1 MDETTYR
8 GVAFTG
14 FFIICFIAWATGN
27 KSQINKK
34 TIAGSIILAWSF
46 GGMTFWFPWTR
57 KVLEWI
63 NNVLM
68 SVLQAS
74 QKGSIFLF
82 GPLAIGP
89 GEFLSDG
96 TQSIGF
102 VLALQVLPSVIF
114 FSAIISL
121 LYYLNVIQKCVNGFA
136 KFFHKSMALSG
147 AESFS
152 AAVSIFFGIESS
164 LTIRNYLNRMSRS
177 ELLTLI
183 TCMMATVA
191 TTVMG
196 VYVIALRDIF
206 PQIAGHLISASI
218 ISIPCAV
225 LISKLS
231 LPENELPQSPGS
243 LSNNITDEAFTKNSD
258 DMNSKKNTNVMVV
271 LMEGGAL
278 GVKLAISIATLLIIV
293 LGLQEV
299 IDLVLK
305 HIPKIY
311 GQPISI
317 NRVFSWLVMPF
328 TFLIGLKPEEWHLG
342 SQILASRF
350 VETEVSAYFKLAS
363 AQSVQAQAFSLRSFT
378 ALTYSLCGFVHFA
391 SLGIFVGGLTAIVP
405 SRAKEISILGMRG
418 LWTAFLATLLTG
430 CIAGALALSKID
442 A

>member
-1 MDETTYR
+1 MDEITYR

-14 FFIICFIAWATGN
+14 FFIISFIAWVTGN
-27 KSQINKK
+27 KDRLNKK
-34 TIAGSIILAWSF
+34 TITGSIFLAWSI
-46 GGMTFWFPWTR
+46 GGMTFWLPWTR
-57 KVLEWI
+57 KALEWI
-63 NNVLM
+63 NTTLM

-74 QKGSIFLF
+74 QKGSVFLF

-121 LYYLNVIQKCVNGFA
+121 LYYLNIIQTCVNGFA

-152 AAVSIFFGIESS
+152 AAASIFFGIESS
-164 LTIRNYLNRMSRS
+164 LTIRNYLDRMSQS

-191 TTVMG
+191 STVMA
-196 VYVIALRDIF
+196 VYVVALREIF

-231 LPENELPQSPGS
+231 IPEKESPITPGPV
-243 LSNNITDEAFTKNSD
+243 SNDLKEEAFSDNSID
-258 DMNSKKNTNVMVV
+258 INTQKPTNVIVV

-299 IDLVLK
+299 VDLILK
-305 HIPKIY
+305 LMPKIY
-311 GQPISI
+311 EQPISI
-317 NRVFSWLVMPF
+317 NRIFGWLVWPF
-328 TFLIGLKPEEWHLG
+328 TLLIGLKPEEWEMG
-342 SQILASRF
+342 SQILGSRF
-350 VETEVSAYFKLAS
+350 VETEVSAYFQLAS
-363 AQSVQAQAFSLRSFT
+363 VQSVQTQAFSLRSFT

-405 SRAKEISILGMRG
+405 SRAKEISILGIRG

-430 CIAGALALSKID
+430 CIAGALA
-442 A
+442 

>member
-1 MDETTYR
+1 MDEITYR
-8 GVAFTG
+8 GVAFIG
-14 FFIICFIAWATGN
+14 FFIISFIAWVTGN
-27 KSQINKK
+27 KDRLNKK
-34 TIAGSIILAWSF
+34 TIAGSIFLAWSI
-46 GGMTFWFPWTR
+46 GGMTFWLPWTR
-57 KVLEWI
+57 KALEWI
-63 NNVLM
+63 NSTIM

-74 QKGSIFLF
+74 QKGSVFLF

-102 VLALQVLPSVIF
+102 VLALQILPSVIF

-121 LYYLNVIQKCVNGFA
+121 LYYLNIIQTCVNGFA

-152 AAVSIFFGIESS
+152 AAASIFFGIESS
-164 LTIRNYLNRMSRS
+164 LTIRNYLDRMSQS

-191 TTVMG
+191 STVMA
-196 VYVIALRDIF
+196 VYVVALREIF

-231 LPENELPQSPGS
+231 IPEKESPITPGPV
-243 LSNNITDEAFTKNSD
+243 SNDLKEEAFSDNSID
-258 DMNSKKNTNVMVV
+258 INTQKPTNVIVV

-299 IDLVLK
+299 VDLILK
-305 HIPKIY
+305 LMPKIY
-311 GQPISI
+311 EQPISI
-317 NRVFSWLVMPF
+317 NRIFGWLVWPF
-328 TFLIGLKPEEWHLG
+328 TLLIGLKPEEWEMG
-342 SQILASRF
+342 SQILGSRF
-350 VETEVSAYFKLAS
+350 VETEVSAYFQLAS
-363 AQSVQAQAFSLRSFT
+363 VQSVQTQAFSLRSFT

-405 SRAKEISILGMRG
+405 SRAKEISILGIRG

-430 CIAGALALSKID
+430 CIAGALA
-442 A
+442 

>member
-1 MDETTYR
+1 MDEIAYR

-14 FFIICFIAWATGN
+14 FFIISFIAWVTGN
-27 KSQINKK
+27 KDRLNKK
-34 TIAGSIILAWSF
+34 TIGGSIFLAWSI
-46 GGMTFWFPWTR
+46 GGMTFWLPCTR
-57 KVLEWI
+57 KALEWI
-63 NNVLM
+63 NTTLM

-74 QKGSIFLF
+74 QKGSVFLF

-121 LYYLNVIQKCVNGFA
+121 LYYLNIIQTCVNGFA
-136 KFFHKSMALSG
+136 KFFHKTMALSG

-152 AAVSIFFGIESS
+152 AAASIFFGIESS
-164 LTIRNYLNRMSRS
+164 LTIRNYLDRMSQS

-191 TTVMG
+191 STVMA
-196 VYVIALRDIF
+196 VYVVALREIF

-231 LPENELPQSPGS
+231 IPEKESPITPGPV
-243 LSNNITDEAFTKNSD
+243 SNDLKEESFSDNSID
-258 DMNSKKNTNVMVV
+258 INTQKPTNVIVV

-299 IDLVLK
+299 VDLILK
-305 HIPKIY
+305 LMPKIY
-311 GQPISI
+311 EQPISI
-317 NRVFSWLVMPF
+317 NRIFGWLVWPF
-328 TFLIGLKPEEWHLG
+328 TLLIGLKPEEWEMG
-342 SQILASRF
+342 SQILGSRF
-350 VETEVSAYFKLAS
+350 VETEVSAYFQLAS
-363 AQSVQAQAFSLRSFT
+363 VQSVQTQAFSLRSFT

-405 SRAKEISILGMRG
+405 SRAKEISILGIRG

-430 CIAGALALSKID
+430 CIAGALA
-442 A
+442 

>member
-1 MDETTYR
+1 MDEITYR
-8 GVAFTG
+8 GVAFIG
-14 FFIICFIAWATGN
+14 FFIISFIAWVTGN
-27 KSQINKK
+27 KDRLNKK
-34 TIAGSIILAWSF
+34 TIAGSIFLAWSI
-46 GGMTFWFPWTR
+46 GGLTFWLPWTR
-57 KVLEWI
+57 KALEWI
-63 NNVLM
+63 NTSLM

-74 QKGSIFLF
+74 QKGSVFLF

-121 LYYLNVIQKCVNGFA
+121 LYYLNIIQTCVNGFA

-152 AAVSIFFGIESS
+152 AAASIFFGIESS
-164 LTIRNYLNRMSRS
+164 LTIRNYLDRMSQS

-191 TTVMG
+191 STVMA
-196 VYVIALRDIF
+196 VYVVALREIF

-231 LPENELPQSPGS
+231 IPEKESPITPGPV
-243 LSNNITDEAFTKNSD
+243 SNDLKEESFSDNSID
-258 DMNSKKNTNVMVV
+258 INTQKPTNVIVV

-299 IDLVLK
+299 VDLILK
-305 HIPKIY
+305 LMPKIY
-311 GQPISI
+311 EQPISI
-317 NRVFSWLVMPF
+317 NRIFGWLVWPF
-328 TFLIGLKPEEWHLG
+328 TLLIGLKPEEWEMG
-342 SQILASRF
+342 SQILGSRF
-350 VETEVSAYFKLAS
+350 VETEVSAYFQLAS
-363 AQSVQAQAFSLRSFT
+363 VQSVQTQAFSLRSFT

-405 SRAKEISILGMRG
+405 SRAKEISILGIRG

-430 CIAGALALSKID
+430 CIAGALA
-442 A
+442 

>member
-1 MDETTYR
+1 MDEIAYR

-14 FFIICFIAWATGN
+14 FFIISFIAWVTGN
-27 KSQINKK
+27 KDRLNKK
-34 TIAGSIILAWSF
+34 TIAGSIFLAWPI
-46 GGMTFWFPWTR
+46 GGMTFWLPWTR
-57 KVLEWI
+57 KALEWI
-63 NNVLM
+63 NPTLM

-74 QKGSIFLF
+74 QKGSVFLF

-121 LYYLNVIQKCVNGFA
+121 LYYLNIIQTCVNGFA

-152 AAVSIFFGIESS
+152 AAASIFFGIESS
-164 LTIRNYLNRMSRS
+164 LTIRNYLDRMSQS

-191 TTVMG
+191 STVMA
-196 VYVIALRDIF
+196 VYVVALREIF

-231 LPENELPQSPGS
+231 IPEKESPITPGPV
-243 LSNNITDEAFTKNSD
+243 SNDLKEESFSDNSID
-258 DMNSKKNTNVMVV
+258 INTQKPTNVIVV

-299 IDLVLK
+299 VDLILK
-305 HIPKIY
+305 LMPKIY
-311 GQPISI
+311 EQPISI
-317 NRVFSWLVMPF
+317 NRIFGWLVWPF
-328 TFLIGLKPEEWHLG
+328 TLLIGLKPEEWEMG
-342 SQILASRF
+342 SQILGSRF
-350 VETEVSAYFKLAS
+350 VETEVSAYFQLAS
-363 AQSVQAQAFSLRSFT
+363 VQSVQTQAFSLRSFT

-405 SRAKEISILGMRG
+405 SRAKEISILGIRG

-430 CIAGALALSKID
+430 CIAGALA
-442 A
+442 

>member
-1 MDETTYR
+1 MDEIAYR

-14 FFIICFIAWATGN
+14 FFIISFIAWVTGN
-27 KSQINKK
+27 KGQINKK
-34 TIAGSIILAWSF
+34 TIAGSIFLAWSI
-46 GGMTFWFPWTR
+46 GGMTFWLPWTR
-57 KVLEWI
+57 KALEWI

-82 GPLAIGP
+82 GPLAIVP

-102 VLALQVLPSVIF
+102 VLALQVFPSVIF

-121 LYYLNVIQKCVNGFA
+121 LYYLNVIQTCVKGFA

-152 AAVSIFFGIESS
+152 AAASIFFGIESS
-164 LTIRNYLNRMSRS
+164 LTIRNYLDRMSRS

-191 TTVMG
+191 TTVMA
-196 VYVIALRDIF
+196 VYVVALRDIF

-231 LPENELPQSPGS
+231 LPENESPQTPGS
-243 LSNNITDEAFTKNSD
+243 VSNDITEEAFSNNSIDINTK
-258 DMNSKKNTNVMVV
+258 KPTNVMVV

-299 IDLVLK
+299 VDLILK
-305 HIPKIY
+305 LIPKIS

-317 NRVFSWLVMPF
+317 NRIFGWLVWPF
-328 TFLIGLKPEEWHLG
+328 TLLIGLKPEEWEMG
-342 SQILASRF
+342 SQILGSRF
-350 VETEVSAYFKLAS
+350 VETEVSAYFQLAGV
-363 AQSVQAQAFSLRSFT
+363 QSVQTQAFSLRSFT

-405 SRAKEISILGMRG
+405 SRAKEVSILGIRG

-430 CIAGALALSKID
+430 CIAGALA
-442 A
+442 

>member
-1 MDETTYR
+1 MGEISYR
-8 GVAFTG
+8 VIAFIG
-14 FFIICFIAWATGN
+14 FFIICLIAWLTGN
-27 KSQINKK
+27 KGQINKK
-34 TIAGSIILAWSF
+34 TITGSIFLAWSI

-57 KVLEWI
+57 KALEWI
-63 NNVLM
+63 NSVLM
-68 SVLQAS
+68 SVLQAA

-89 GEFLSDG
+89 GEFLPDG

-102 VLALQVLPSVIF
+102 ILALQILPSVIF

-121 LYYLNVIQKCVNGFA
+121 LYYLNVIQTCVNRFA

-152 AAVSIFFGIESS
+152 AAASIFFGIESS
-164 LTIRNYLNRMSRS
+164 LTVRKYLDQMSKS

-191 TTVMG
+191 TTVMA

-231 LPENELPQSPGS
+231 LPENDSLQTPGS
-243 LSNNITDEAFTKNSD
+243 VSNEITEEAFSRNPIDINTKNSP
-258 DMNSKKNTNVMVV
+258 NVVVV

-278 GVKLAISIATLLIIV
+278 GVKLAVSIASLLIIV

-299 IDLVLK
+299 VDLILK
-305 HIPKIY
+305 LIPKIY
-311 GQPISI
+311 DQHISI
-317 NRVFSWLVMPF
+317 NRIFGWLVWPF
-328 TFLIGLKPEEWHLG
+328 TLLIGLKPEEWELG
-342 SQILASRF
+342 SQILGSRF
-350 VETEVSAYFKLAS
+350 VETEVSAYFQLAGVQS
-363 AQSVQAQAFSLRSFT
+363 AQTQAFSLRSLT

-405 SRAKEISILGMRG
+405 SRAKEISILGIRG

-430 CIAGALALSKID
+430 CIAGALA
-442 A
+442 

>member
-1 MDETTYR
+1 MDEITYR

-14 FFIICFIAWATGN
+14 FFIISFIAWVTGN
-27 KSQINKK
+27 KDRLNKK
-34 TIAGSIILAWSF
+34 TIAGSIFLAWSI
-46 GGMTFWFPWTR
+46 GGMTFWLPWTR
-57 KVLEWI
+57 KALEWI
-63 NNVLM
+63 NTTLM

-74 QKGSIFLF
+74 QKGSVFLF

-121 LYYLNVIQKCVNGFA
+121 LYYLNIIQTCVNGFA

-152 AAVSIFFGIESS
+152 AAASIFFGIESS
-164 LTIRNYLNRMSRS
+164 LTIRNYLDRMSQS

-191 TTVMG
+191 STVMA
-196 VYVIALRDIF
+196 VYVVALREIF

-231 LPENELPQSPGS
+231 IPEKESPITPGPVS
-243 LSNNITDEAFTKNSD
+243 NHIKEKAFSNNSIDINTQKP
-258 DMNSKKNTNVMVV
+258 TNVIVV

-299 IDLVLK
+299 VDLILK
-305 HIPKIY
+305 LMPKIY
-311 GQPISI
+311 EQPISI
-317 NRVFSWLVMPF
+317 NRIFGWLVWPF
-328 TFLIGLKPEEWHLG
+328 TLLIGLKPEEWEMG
-342 SQILASRF
+342 SQILGSRF
-350 VETEVSAYFKLAS
+350 VETEVSAYFQLAS
-363 AQSVQAQAFSLRSFT
+363 VQSVQTQAFSLRSFT

-405 SRAKEISILGMRG
+405 SRAKEISILGIRG

-430 CIAGALALSKID
+430 CIAGALA
-442 A
+442 

>member
-1 MDETTYR
+1 MEELAYR
-8 GVAFTG
+8 AIAFIG
-14 FFIICFIAWATGN
+14 FFIISFIAWITGN
-27 KSQINKK
+27 KGQINKK
-34 TIAGSIILAWSF
+34 TISGSILLAWAI
-46 GGMTFWFPWTR
+46 GGMTFLFPWTR
-57 KVLEWI
+57 RALEWI
-63 NNVLM
+63 NNALV
-68 SVLQAS
+68 SALQAS

-89 GEFLSDG
+89 GELLSDG

-121 LYYLNVIQKCVNGFA
+121 LYYLNVIQTCVNGFA

-164 LTIRNYLNRMSRS
+164 LTIRNYLDRMSRS

-191 TTVMG
+191 TTVMA

-231 LPENELPQSPGS
+231 LPENESPQTLGS
-243 LSNNITDEAFTKNSD
+243 VSNDITEEAFANKSIDINTKNP
-258 DMNSKKNTNVMVV
+258 TNVMVV
-271 LMEGGAL
+271 LMEGGTL

-299 IDLVLK
+299 VDLILK
-305 HIPKIY
+305 LIPKIS
-311 GQPISI
+311 GQFISI
-317 NRVFSWLVMPF
+317 NRVFGWLVWPF
-328 TFLIGLKPEEWHLG
+328 TLLIGLKQEEWEMG
-342 SQILASRF
+342 SQILGSRF
-350 VETEVSAYFKLAS
+350 VETEVSAYFQLAGV
-363 AQSVQAQAFSLRSFT
+363 QSVQTQAFSLRSFT

-405 SRAKEISILGMRG
+405 SRAKEVSILGIRG

-430 CIAGALALSKID
+430 CIAGALA
-442 A
+442 

>member
-1 MDETTYR
+1 MDEISYR

-14 FFIICFIAWATGN
+14 FFIICLIAWLTGN
-27 KSQINKK
+27 KGQINKK
-34 TIAGSIILAWSF
+34 TITCSIFLAWSI
-46 GGMTFWFPWTR
+46 GGMTFWVPWTR
-57 KVLEWI
+57 KALEWI
-63 NNVLM
+63 NSVLM
-68 SVLQAS
+68 SVLQAA

-102 VLALQVLPSVIF
+102 ILALQVLPSVIF

-121 LYYLNVIQKCVNGFA
+121 LYYLNVIQTCVNGFA

-152 AAVSIFFGIESS
+152 AAASIFFGIESS
-164 LTIRNYLNRMSRS
+164 LTIRNYLDRMSKS

-191 TTVMG
+191 TTVMA
-196 VYVIALRDIF
+196 VYVVALRDIF

-231 LPENELPQSPGS
+231 LPENESLQTPGS
-243 LSNNITDEAFTKNSD
+243 VSNEITEEAFSRNPIDINTKNS
-258 DMNSKKNTNVMVV
+258 KNVMVV

-278 GVKLAISIATLLIIV
+278 GVKLAVSIASLLIIV

-299 IDLVLK
+299 VDLILK
-305 HIPKIY
+305 LIPKIY
-311 GQPISI
+311 GQHISI
-317 NRVFSWLVMPF
+317 NRIFGWLVWPF
-328 TFLIGLKPEEWHLG
+328 TLLIGLKPEEWELG
-342 SQILASRF
+342 SQILGSRF
-350 VETEVSAYFKLAS
+350 VETEVSAYFQLAGV
-363 AQSVQAQAFSLRSFT
+363 QSVQTQAFSLRSFT

-405 SRAKEISILGMRG
+405 SRAKEMSILGIRG

-430 CIAGALALSKID
+430 CIAGALA
-442 A
+442 

>member
-1 MDETTYR
+1 MDEMAYR

-14 FFIICFIAWATGN
+14 FFIISFIAWVTGN
-27 KSQINKK
+27 KDRLNKK
-34 TIAGSIILAWSF
+34 TIAGSIFLAWSI
-46 GGMTFWFPWTR
+46 GGMTFWLPWTR
-57 KVLEWI
+57 KALEWI
-63 NNVLM
+63 NSTIM

-74 QKGSIFLF
+74 QKGSVFLF

-121 LYYLNVIQKCVNGFA
+121 LYYLNIIQTCVNGFA

-152 AAVSIFFGIESS
+152 AAASIFFGIESS
-164 LTIRNYLNRMSRS
+164 LTIRNYLDRMSQS

-191 TTVMG
+191 STVMA
-196 VYVIALRDIF
+196 VYVVALREIF

-231 LPENELPQSPGS
+231 IPEKESPITPGPV
-243 LSNNITDEAFTKNSD
+243 SNDLKEEAFSDNSID
-258 DMNSKKNTNVMVV
+258 INTQKPTNVIVV

-299 IDLVLK
+299 VDLILK
-305 HIPKIY
+305 LMPKIY
-311 GQPISI
+311 EQPISI
-317 NRVFSWLVMPF
+317 NRIFGWLVWPF
-328 TFLIGLKPEEWHLG
+328 TLLIGLKPEEWEMG
-342 SQILASRF
+342 SQILGSRF
-350 VETEVSAYFKLAS
+350 VETEVSAYFQLAS
-363 AQSVQAQAFSLRSFT
+363 VQSVQTQAFSLRSFT

-405 SRAKEISILGMRG
+405 SRAKEISILGIRG

-430 CIAGALALSKID
+430 CIAGALA
-442 A
+442 

>member
-1 MDETTYR
+1 MDETAYR

-14 FFIICFIAWATGN
+14 FFIICLIAWVTGN
-27 KSQINKK
+27 KGQINKK
-34 TIAGSIILAWSF
+34 TIAGSIFLAWSI
-46 GGMTFWFPWTR
+46 GGMTFWLPWTR
-57 KVLEWI
+57 KALEWI
-63 NNVLM
+63 NTTLM

-74 QKGSIFLF
+74 QKGSVFLF

-121 LYYLNVIQKCVNGFA
+121 LYYLNIIQTCVNGFA

-152 AAVSIFFGIESS
+152 AAASIFFGIESS
-164 LTIRNYLNRMSRS
+164 LTIRNYLDRMSQS

-191 TTVMG
+191 STVMA
-196 VYVIALRDIF
+196 VYVVALREIF

-231 LPENELPQSPGS
+231 IPEKESPITPGPVS
-243 LSNNITDEAFTKNSD
+243 YDIKEEAFSNNSIDINTK
-258 DMNSKKNTNVMVV
+258 KPTNVMVV

-299 IDLVLK
+299 VDLILK
-305 HIPKIY
+305 LMPKIY
-311 GQPISI
+311 EQPISI
-317 NRVFSWLVMPF
+317 NRIFGWLVWPF
-328 TFLIGLKPEEWHLG
+328 TLLIGLKPEEWEMG
-342 SQILASRF
+342 SQILGSRF
-350 VETEVSAYFKLAS
+350 VETEVSAYFQLAGV
-363 AQSVQAQAFSLRSFT
+363 QSVQTQAFSLRSFT

-405 SRAKEISILGMRG
+405 SRAKEISILGIRG

-430 CIAGALALSKID
+430 CIAGALA
-442 A
+442 

>member
-1 MDETTYR
+1 MDEIAYR

-14 FFIICFIAWATGN
+14 FFIISFIAWVTGN
-27 KSQINKK
+27 KDRLNKK
-34 TIAGSIILAWSF
+34 TIAGSIFLAWSI
-46 GGMTFWFPWTR
+46 GGMTFWLPWTR
-57 KVLEWI
+57 KALEWI
-63 NNVLM
+63 NTSLM

-74 QKGSIFLF
+74 QKGSVFLF

-121 LYYLNVIQKCVNGFA
+121 LYYLNIIQTCVNGFA

-152 AAVSIFFGIESS
+152 AAASIFFGIESS
-164 LTIRNYLNRMSRS
+164 LTIRNYLDRMSQS

-191 TTVMG
+191 STVMA
-196 VYVIALRDIF
+196 VYVVALREIF

-231 LPENELPQSPGS
+231 IPEKESPITPGPVS
-243 LSNNITDEAFTKNSD
+243 NDLKEEAFSNNSIDINTQKP
-258 DMNSKKNTNVMVV
+258 TNVIVV

-299 IDLVLK
+299 VDLILK
-305 HIPKIY
+305 LMPEIY

-317 NRVFSWLVMPF
+317 NRIFGWLVWPF
-328 TFLIGLKPEEWHLG
+328 TLLIGLKPEEWEMG
-342 SQILASRF
+342 SQILGSRF
-350 VETEVSAYFKLAS
+350 VETEVSAYFQLAS
-363 AQSVQAQAFSLRSFT
+363 VQSVQTQAFSLRSFT

-405 SRAKEISILGMRG
+405 SRAKEISILGIRG

-430 CIAGALALSKID
+430 CIAGALA
-442 A
+442 

>member
-1 MDETTYR
+1 MDEIAYR

-14 FFIICFIAWATGN
+14 FFIISFIAWVTGN
-27 KSQINKK
+27 KDRLNKK
-34 TIAGSIILAWSF
+34 TIAGSIFLAWSI
-46 GGMTFWFPWTR
+46 GGMTFWLPWTR
-57 KVLEWI
+57 KALEWI
-63 NNVLM
+63 NTSLM

-74 QKGSIFLF
+74 QKGSVFLF

-121 LYYLNVIQKCVNGFA
+121 LYYLNIIQTCVNGFA

-152 AAVSIFFGIESS
+152 AAASIFFGIESS
-164 LTIRNYLNRMSRS
+164 LTIRNYLDRMSQS

-191 TTVMG
+191 STVMA
-196 VYVIALRDIF
+196 VYVVALREIF

-231 LPENELPQSPGS
+231 IPEKESPITPGPV
-243 LSNNITDEAFTKNSD
+243 SNDLKEEAFSDNSID
-258 DMNSKKNTNVMVV
+258 INTQKPTNVIVV

-299 IDLVLK
+299 VDLILK
-305 HIPKIY
+305 LMPKIY
-311 GQPISI
+311 EQPISI
-317 NRVFSWLVMPF
+317 NRIFGWLVWPF
-328 TFLIGLKPEEWHLG
+328 TLLIGLKPEEWEMG
-342 SQILASRF
+342 SQILGSRF
-350 VETEVSAYFKLAS
+350 VETEVSAYFQLAS
-363 AQSVQAQAFSLRSFT
+363 VQSVQTQAFSLRSFT

-405 SRAKEISILGMRG
+405 SRAKEISILGIRG

-430 CIAGALALSKID
+430 CIAGALA
-442 A
+442 

>member
-1 MDETTYR
+1 MDEITYR

-14 FFIICFIAWATGN
+14 FFIISFIAWVTGN
-27 KSQINKK
+27 KDRLNKK
-34 TIAGSIILAWSF
+34 TIAGSIFLAWSI
-46 GGMTFWFPWTR
+46 GGMTFWLPWTR
-57 KVLEWI
+57 KALEWI
-63 NNVLM
+63 NTTLM
-68 SVLQAS
+68 SLLQAS
-74 QKGSIFLF
+74 QKGSVFLF

-121 LYYLNVIQKCVNGFA
+121 LYYLNIIQTCVNGFA

-152 AAVSIFFGIESS
+152 AAASIFFGIESS
-164 LTIRNYLNRMSRS
+164 LTIRNYLDRMSQS

-191 TTVMG
+191 STVMA
-196 VYVIALRDIF
+196 VYVVALREIF

-231 LPENELPQSPGS
+231 IPEKESPITPGPVS
-243 LSNNITDEAFTKNSD
+243 NDLKEEAFSNNSIDINTQKP
-258 DMNSKKNTNVMVV
+258 TNVIVV

-299 IDLVLK
+299 VDLILK
-305 HIPKIY
+305 LMPEIY

-317 NRVFSWLVMPF
+317 NRIFGWLVWPF
-328 TFLIGLKPEEWHLG
+328 TLLIGLKPEEWEMG
-342 SQILASRF
+342 SQILGSRF
-350 VETEVSAYFKLAS
+350 VETEVSAYFQLAS
-363 AQSVQAQAFSLRSFT
+363 VQSVQTQAFSLRSFT

-405 SRAKEISILGMRG
+405 SRAKEISILGIRG

-430 CIAGALALSKID
+430 CIAGALA
-442 A
+442 

>member
-1 MDETTYR
+1 MDEITYR

-14 FFIICFIAWATGN
+14 FFIISFIAWVTGN
-27 KSQINKK
+27 KDRLNKK
-34 TIAGSIILAWSF
+34 TIAGSIFLAWSI
-46 GGMTFWFPWTR
+46 GGLTFWLPWTR
-57 KVLEWI
+57 KALEWI
-63 NNVLM
+63 NTSLM

-74 QKGSIFLF
+74 QKGSVFLF

-121 LYYLNVIQKCVNGFA
+121 LYYLNIIQTCVNGFA

-152 AAVSIFFGIESS
+152 AAASIFFGIESS
-164 LTIRNYLNRMSRS
+164 LTIRNYLDRMSQS

-191 TTVMG
+191 STVMA
-196 VYVIALRDIF
+196 VYVVALREIF

-231 LPENELPQSPGS
+231 IPEKESPITPGPVS
-243 LSNNITDEAFTKNSD
+243 NDLKEEAFSNNSIDINTQKP
-258 DMNSKKNTNVMVV
+258 TNVIVV

-299 IDLVLK
+299 VDLILK
-305 HIPKIY
+305 LMPKIY
-311 GQPISI
+311 EQPISI
-317 NRVFSWLVMPF
+317 NRIFGWLVWPF
-328 TFLIGLKPEEWHLG
+328 TLLIGLKPEEWEMG
-342 SQILASRF
+342 SQILGSRF
-350 VETEVSAYFKLAS
+350 VETEVSAYFQLAS
-363 AQSVQAQAFSLRSFT
+363 VQSVQTQAFSLRSFT

-405 SRAKEISILGMRG
+405 SRAKEISILGIRG

-430 CIAGALALSKID
+430 CIAGALA
-442 A
+442 

>member
-1 MDETTYR
+1 MDEIAYR

-14 FFIICFIAWATGN
+14 FFIISFIAWVTGN
-27 KSQINKK
+27 KDRLNKK
-34 TIAGSIILAWSF
+34 TIAGSIFLAWSI
-46 GGMTFWFPWTR
+46 GGMTFWLPWTR
-57 KVLEWI
+57 KALEWI
-63 NNVLM
+63 NTSLM

-74 QKGSIFLF
+74 QKGSVFLF

-121 LYYLNVIQKCVNGFA
+121 LYYLNIIQTCVNGFA

-152 AAVSIFFGIESS
+152 AAASIFFGIESS
-164 LTIRNYLNRMSRS
+164 LTIRNYLDRMSQS

-191 TTVMG
+191 STVMA
-196 VYVIALRDIF
+196 VYVVALREIF

-231 LPENELPQSPGS
+231 IPEKESPITPGPVS
-243 LSNNITDEAFTKNSD
+243 NDIKEEAFSNNSIDINTQKP
-258 DMNSKKNTNVMVV
+258 TNVIVV

-299 IDLVLK
+299 VDLILK
-305 HIPKIY
+305 LMPKIY

-317 NRVFSWLVMPF
+317 NRIFGWLVWPF
-328 TFLIGLKPEEWHLG
+328 TLLIGLKPEEWEMG
-342 SQILASRF
+342 SQILGSRF
-350 VETEVSAYFKLAS
+350 VETEVSAYFQLAS
-363 AQSVQAQAFSLRSFT
+363 VQSVQTQAFSLRSFT

-405 SRAKEISILGMRG
+405 SRAKEISILGIRG

-430 CIAGALALSKID
+430 CIAGALA
-442 A
+442 

>member
-1 MDETTYR
+1 MDEIAYR

-14 FFIICFIAWATGN
+14 FFIISFIAWVTGN
-27 KSQINKK
+27 KGQINKK
-34 TIAGSIILAWSF
+34 TIAGSIFLAWSI
-46 GGMTFWFPWTR
+46 GGMTFWLPWTR
-57 KVLEWI
+57 KALEWI

-82 GPLAIGP
+82 GPLAIVP

-102 VLALQVLPSVIF
+102 VLALQVFPSVIF

-121 LYYLNVIQKCVNGFA
+121 LYYLNVIQTCVKGFA

-152 AAVSIFFGIESS
+152 AAASIFFGIESS
-164 LTIRNYLNRMSRS
+164 LTIRNYLDRMSRS

-191 TTVMG
+191 TTVMA
-196 VYVIALRDIF
+196 VYVVALRNIF

-231 LPENELPQSPGS
+231 LPENESPQTPGS
-243 LSNNITDEAFTKNSD
+243 VSNDITEEAFSNNSIDINTK
-258 DMNSKKNTNVMVV
+258 KPTNVMVV

-299 IDLVLK
+299 VDLILK
-305 HIPKIY
+305 LIPKIS

-317 NRVFSWLVMPF
+317 NRVFGWLVWPF
-328 TFLIGLKPEEWHLG
+328 TLLIGLKPEEWEMG
-342 SQILASRF
+342 SQILGSRF
-350 VETEVSAYFKLAS
+350 VETEVSAYFQLAGV
-363 AQSVQAQAFSLRSFT
+363 QSVQTQAFSLRSFT

-405 SRAKEISILGMRG
+405 SRAKEVSILGIRG

-430 CIAGALALSKID
+430 CIAGALA
-442 A
+442 

>member
-1 MDETTYR
+1 MDEITYR

-14 FFIICFIAWATGN
+14 FFIISFIAWVTGN
-27 KSQINKK
+27 KDRLNKK
-34 TIAGSIILAWSF
+34 TIAGSIFLAWSI
-46 GGMTFWFPWTR
+46 GGMTFWLPWTR
-57 KVLEWI
+57 KALEWI
-63 NNVLM
+63 NTSLM

-74 QKGSIFLF
+74 QKGSVFLF

-121 LYYLNVIQKCVNGFA
+121 LYYLNIIQTCVNGFA

-152 AAVSIFFGIESS
+152 AAASIFFGIESS
-164 LTIRNYLNRMSRS
+164 LTIRNYLDRMSQS

-191 TTVMG
+191 STVMA
-196 VYVIALRDIF
+196 VYVVALREIF

-231 LPENELPQSPGS
+231 IPEKESPITPGPVS
-243 LSNNITDEAFTKNSD
+243 NDIKEDAFSNNSIGINTQKP
-258 DMNSKKNTNVMVV
+258 TNVIVV

-278 GVKLAISIATLLIIV
+278 GVKLAISIATLVIIV

-299 IDLVLK
+299 VDLILK
-305 HIPKIY
+305 LMPKIY
-311 GQPISI
+311 EQPISI
-317 NRVFSWLVMPF
+317 NRIFGWLVWPF
-328 TFLIGLKPEEWHLG
+328 TLLIGLKPEEWEMG
-342 SQILASRF
+342 SQILGSRF
-350 VETEVSAYFKLAS
+350 VETEISAYFQLAS
-363 AQSVQAQAFSLRSFT
+363 VQSVQTQAFSLRSFT
-378 ALTYSLCGFVHFA
+378 ALTYTLCGFVHFA

-405 SRAKEISILGMRG
+405 SRAKEISILGIRG

-430 CIAGALALSKID
+430 CIA
-442 A
+442 